1 MPIPIETDR
10 LILRPFLVD
19 DIQSLAQYRSDPEVA
34 KYQGWDL
41 PYAEEQA
48 AELVSEMM
56 ALTPGDPGQWYQ
68 IAIQLKK
75 TGQLIGD
82 CAFRRLSKDH
92 AQAEIGFT
100 IARPH
105 QGQGYATEALIAL
118 LSYVFDELEVHR
130 VYANCD
136 PDNLPS
142 IRLLQKMGLRHEGR
156 FIESLWLRG
165 SWVSEDWYAILRREW
180 KEQHY

>member
-1 MPIPIETDR
+1 M
-10 LILRPFLVD
+10 
-19 DIQSLAQYRSDPEVA
+19 
-34 KYQGWDL
+34 
-41 PYAEEQA
+41 
-48 AELVSEMM
+48 
-56 ALTPGDPGQWYQ
+56 
-68 IAIQLKK
+68 
-75 TGQLIGD
+75 IGD

-118 LSYVFDELEVHR
+118 LGYLFDELEVHR

-136 PDNLPS
+136 PDNMPS
-142 IRLLQKMGLRHEGR
+142 IRLLQKIGLRHEGR